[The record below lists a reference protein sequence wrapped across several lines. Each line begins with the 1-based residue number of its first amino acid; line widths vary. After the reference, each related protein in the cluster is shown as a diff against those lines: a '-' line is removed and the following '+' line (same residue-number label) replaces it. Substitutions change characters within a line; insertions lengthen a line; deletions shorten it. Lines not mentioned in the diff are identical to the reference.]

1 MTRPAPI
8 RFLAALA
15 ATALVGAAAAQSS
28 DALTCVP
35 SDAVTL
41 DLYLETGFDLPD
53 RLAAEFTRQFPNVT
67 FDIRKD
73 QFQVITE
80 NGPRVMASDNAPDL
94 VRIPQLVGPAQDGI
108 LLNLDAYYDEL
119 GWSGWSQSLL
129 DQMRVGADGIRGAG
143 SLYGLGIGY
152 NVTGV
157 FYNKEQAAAIGMTT
171 PPATIAEFDAL
182 LAAAAEAGLQPI
194 MQFNDIGGIAFP
206 YQALL
211 NQYGDPAAIADW
223 IDQRP
228 GASFDSEAATRAAEH
243 IAAWGAAGY
252 FPADVNAIDYTSMM
266 GRFTA
271 GEGVFMFNG
280 DWESANLGT
289 AMGENVGFFLFPA
302 ETAGEP
308 VVAMSAPGTYVVPA
322 RAQNPDAMVCFLHW
336 VHTDAE
342 ARRIIVE
349 TTGAAPGGPSD
360 LPIPAVPAGSVYEQT
375 LEAHRTLGASGV
387 AIDFI
392 ANATPGIYAGA
403 FRPELQLLVAGRSD
417 PAAFGA
423 AIQSAYDRELGR

>member
-1 MTRPAPI
+1 MTRPALKPLLAT
-8 RFLAALA
+8 LAAAALLGA
-15 ATALVGAAAAQSS
+15 ATAQS
-28 DALTCVP
+28 DAPLTCAP
-35 SDAVTL
+35 TDAVTL

-53 RLAAEFTRQFPNVT
+53 RLAAEFTRQYPNVT
-67 FDIRKD
+67 FEIRKD

-108 LLNLDAYYDEL
+108 LLNLDPYYDEL

-129 DQMRVGADGIRGAG
+129 DQMRVGTDGIRGAG

-157 FYNKEQAAAIGMTT
+157 FYNKEQAASIGMDA
-171 PPATIAEFDAL
+171 PPTTIAEFEAL
-182 LAAAAEAGLQPI
+182 LAAAKAAGLQPI
-194 MQFNDIGGIAFP
+194 MQFNDIGGLAFP
-206 YQALL
+206 FQALM

-223 IDQRP
+223 IYQRP
-228 GASFDSEAATRAAEH
+228 GASFDTDAATRAAEG

-252 FPADVNAIDYTSMM
+252 FPPDVNAIDYTSMM

-280 DWESANLGT
+280 DWESANLDT

-322 RAQNPDAMVCFLHW
+322 RAANPDAMVCFLHW

-349 TTGAAPGGPSD
+349 TTGAAPGGPSE

-417 PAAFGA
+417 PAAFAA
-423 AIQSAYDRELGR
+423 AIQDAYARELGR